1 MYPQHLGSSYNTYTT
16 AIHQDRTRQG
26 QHVHNSAA
34 QSTHSTENNALK
46 LYSTVINNST
56 RRKVLYTVKLEMT
69 NCNTNNDIN

>member
-34 QSTHSTENNALK
+34 HSTLVQTISYENNALK

-56 RRKVLYTVKLEMT
+56 RRKVLYIYSKTGDDKL
-69 NCNTNNDIN
+69 